1 MRALVLALL
10 AAAVPAAAQAS
21 ADAPPPLV
29 VTAEAP
35 VDSALVGEW
44 TLESVVEAGHLG
56 DYGVDLQAMTCVF
69 SADGQARVSMM
80 AVQDGE
86 TMSRQRSFDFEAE
99 GGTLTEDNGDEIQYR
114 VLDDGQ
120 LELQD
125 DEVVI
130 RLVRAGQ

>member
-86 TMSRQRSFDFEAE
+86 TMSRQRTFDFEAE
-99 GGTLTEDNGDEIQYR
+99 DGTLTEDTGDEVQYR
-114 VLDDGQ
+114 VLEDGQ
-120 LELQD
+120 LEIQD
-125 DEVVI
+125 GEMII
-130 RLVRAGQ
+130 RLARARP